1 VTEDESRSH
10 GQGEYVDCREAIHI
24 IYHYLDGEL
33 TDDRRSEIQHH
44 LDDCLP
50 CLEAY
55 DFEAELRIVIQ
66 RKCRDEVPETL
77 RLRIAQAIQHEAR
90 GGSGISGI

>member
-1 VTEDESRSH
+1 M
-10 GQGEYVDCREAIHI
+10 DCREAIHI

-55 DFEAELRIVIQ
+55 DFEAELRILIQ
-66 RKCRDEVPETL
+66 RKCRDEVPESL
-77 RLRIAQAIQHEAR
+77 RIRIAQAIHIESQR
-90 GGSGISGI
+90 PPGPSGSGISGI